1 LVDRFRALTH
11 VLRHESAF
19 SLGTA
24 GRKLRVAVEALQ
36 RWDGHHE
43 ALAGAGRT
51 PLLRNA
57 ASALSAVVIQREAL
71 GMRDHALLMQEYGIT
86 PEIWRSMGIIDEHS
100 APATLQVQ
108 GR

>member
-1 LVDRFRALTH
+1 LVDRFRVLTH

-24 GRKLRVAVEALQ
+24 GRKLRVAVDALQ
-36 RWDGHHE
+36 RWDGRH
-43 ALAGAGRT
+43 AAVAGIGRT
-51 PLLRNA
+51 SLLRNA

-71 GMRDHALLMQEYGIT
+71 GMRDHALLIQEYGIT
-86 PEIWRSMGIIDEHS
+86 PEIWRTMGIIDEHS
-100 APATLQVQ
+100 GPSAGSGN

>member
-24 GRKLRVAVEALQ
+24 GRKLRVAVEALN
-36 RWDGHHE
+36 RWDRHH
-43 ALAGAGRT
+43 AARGAERT
-51 PLLRNA
+51 RLLHNA
-57 ASALSAVVIQREAL
+57 ASALAAVVIQREAL
-71 GMRDHALLMQEYGIT
+71 GMRDHTMVTKEYSVT
-86 PEIWRSMGIIDEHS
+86 PEIWHSLGIAGRDS
-100 APATLQVQ
+100 SPASGNPG